1 MKIFHSTQDFICN
14 KKTVV
19 TIGTFDGV
27 HIGHKKIIDKI
38 VQNTKTNN
46 LESVILTF
54 FLHPR
59 MVLDSKSEIKL
70 LNTIYQKSDLLEKYG
85 IQNLII
91 QNFNKEFS
99 ELSAE
104 NFVKNILVEKLN
116 VGKIIIGH
124 DHRFGKNRAANID
137 DLIDFGKKY
146 NFEVEQ
152 ISAQV
157 LNDVA
162 ISSTK
167 IRNAILDGNIE
178 IANQYLGYQ
187 YQIFGK
193 VVKGKQ
199 IGRTIG
205 FPTANIELTD
215 SNLILPKFG
224 VYIVS
229 SIINNKVVFGI
240 MNIGLKPTFNEQKL
254 SVEVHFV
261 DFEADLYEKT
271 ITISIIKHIRNEQKF
286 DTIQDL
292 KNQITTDKQF
302 ATKYINSLK

>member
-54 FLHPR
+54 FPHPR

-70 LNTIYQKSDLLEKYG
+70 LNTINQKSDLLEKHG

-104 NFVKNILVEKLN
+104 NFVKNVLVEKLN

-137 DLIDFGKKY
+137 DLIEFGKKY

-152 ISAQV
+152 ISAQE

-178 IANQYLGYQ
+178 TANEYLGYQ
-187 YQIFGK
+187 YQIIGR
-193 VVKGKQ
+193 VIKGKQ

-205 FPTANIELTD
+205 FPTANLELTD
-215 SNLILPKFG
+215 SNLIIPKFG

-229 SIINNKVVFGI
+229 SIIYNKTVFGI
-240 MNIGLKPTFNEQKL
+240 MNIGLKPTFNERNL
-254 SVEVHFV
+254 TIEVHFI

-292 KNQITTDKQF
+292 KNQITIDKQF
-302 ATKYINSLK
+302 ANQYINSL

>member
-54 FLHPR
+54 FPHPR

-70 LNTIYQKSDLLEKYG
+70 LNTINQKSDLLEKHG

-104 NFVKNILVEKLN
+104 NFVKNVLVEKLN
-116 VGKIIIGH
+116 IGKIIIGH

-137 DLIDFGKKY
+137 GLIEFGKKY

-152 ISAQV
+152 ISAQE

-178 IANQYLGYQ
+178 TANEYLGYQ
-187 YQIFGK
+187 YQIIGR
-193 VVKGKQ
+193 VIKGKQ

-205 FPTANIELTD
+205 FPTANLELTD
-215 SNLILPKFG
+215 SNLIIPKFG

-229 SIINNKVVFGI
+229 SIINNKTVFGI
-240 MNIGLKPTFNEQKL
+240 MNIGLKPTFNERNL
-254 SVEVHFV
+254 TIEVHFI

-292 KNQITTDKQF
+292 KNQITIDKQF
-302 ATKYINSLK
+302 ANQYINSL